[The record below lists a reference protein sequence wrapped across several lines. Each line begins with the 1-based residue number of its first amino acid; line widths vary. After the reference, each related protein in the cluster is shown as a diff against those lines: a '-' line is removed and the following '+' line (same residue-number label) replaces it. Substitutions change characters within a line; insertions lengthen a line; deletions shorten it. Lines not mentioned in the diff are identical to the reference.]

1 MAPKLTKLQKKT
13 IHDMTVSCLFAIARR
28 DIRSQYWEE
37 AVLNELAEMATF
49 AFATHSDE
57 GYQLVVS
64 YVNECMTKLTE
75 AAEKVKPPR

>member
-1 MAPKLTKLQKKT
+1 MAPKLTKTQKKT
-13 IHDMTVSCLFAIARR
+13 IHDMTVSCLFAIAHR

-49 AFATHSDE
+49 AFATYSDE

-75 AAEKVKPPR
+75 ACNKVKPPR